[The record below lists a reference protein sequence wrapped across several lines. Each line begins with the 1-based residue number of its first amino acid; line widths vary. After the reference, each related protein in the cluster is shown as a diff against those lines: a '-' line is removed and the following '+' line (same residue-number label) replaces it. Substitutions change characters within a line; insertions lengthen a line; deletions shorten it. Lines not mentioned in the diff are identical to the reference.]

1 MLQITDPYIS
11 KEKEI
16 AIGIDF
22 GTTSSVISYCDTDDK
37 TNVKFLEDDLGNIL
51 IPSVISFE
59 KGQVKVGHTAYEDK
73 NPIIS
78 IKRLLGQNDFFAI
91 SGYKLIHE
99 SDDIYI
105 IDHKTEKKYSLTF
118 LVAQIFLYLKGMIE
132 KKFKEKIIKCVMTI
146 PARFDEYARQKILS
160 AAKIAN
166 LFIIKLISEPT
177 AASIVYG
184 IQNMGNGHIAV
195 MDFGGGTF
203 DISVIKLQNNIIR
216 VIKTSGDLFLGG
228 DDIDRLIYEKWLQAE
243 GDIVLAKKIKT
254 HISIHGY
261 YIDRKGKNY
270 TEADLIKLSKPVFDK
285 IKKVVTNVLDET
297 EKKDIKIDKVL
308 LAGGSCNIPY
318 IKTLAQK
325 LFKIV
330 AEKYENPELLISKGA
345 MMHANDILYDRR
357 HLLIDVVPLSFGIE
371 NYYGSVDYII
381 YKNTSMP
388 THKEIYYTTSKD
400 YQTSIKINIVQGEE
414 NDIKKVRS
422 IGQFDLT
429 NITKQKAGKAKIKI
443 AFEVDSN
450 GILTVSATDISNG
463 SSKKITINV
472 IDQKKAAS

>member
-1 MLQITDPYIS
+1 M
-11 KEKEI
+11 
-16 AIGIDF
+16 
-22 GTTSSVISYCDTDDK
+22 
-37 TNVKFLEDDLGNIL
+37 
-51 IPSVISFE
+51 
-59 KGQVKVGHTAYEDK
+59 KVGHTAYQDK

-78 IKRLLGQNDFFAI
+78 IKRLLGQNDFDAI

-118 LVAQIFLYLKGMIE
+118 LIAQIFLYFKGMIE
-132 KKFKEKIIKCVMTI
+132 KKFKGKIIKCVMTI
-146 PARFDEYARQKILS
+146 PARFDEYARQKILN

-184 IQNMGNGHIAV
+184 IQNMKNGHIAV

-228 DDIDRLIYEKWLQAE
+228 DDIDRLIYEKWLQGE

-254 HISIHGY
+254 HISIDGY
-261 YIDRKGKNY
+261 YSDRKGRSY
-270 TEADLIKLSKPVFDK
+270 TEEDLIKLSNPVFDK
-285 IKKVVTNVLDET
+285 IKKVATNILDET
-297 EKKDIKIDKVL
+297 EKEYIKIDKVI

-318 IKTLAQK
+318 IKILAQK
-325 LFKIV
+325 LFKTV

-345 MMHANDILYDRR
+345 MMHANDILYDRV

-400 YQTSIKINIVQGEE
+400 YQTSIKINVVHRERKMI
-414 NDIKKVRS
+414 
-422 IGQFDLT
+422 
-429 NITKQKAGKAKIKI
+429 
-443 AFEVDSN
+443 
-450 GILTVSATDISNG
+450 
-463 SSKKITINV
+463 
-472 IDQKKAAS
+472 